1 MGRPARVCARSA
13 DISGRPTVQDFSTCV
28 GVPPRCACL
37 RRSLKQG
44 QEDLISI
51 DYAIRSL
58 CPNECP
64 ECTSVLFR
72 KLQVLCLME
81 PASCRMANIKERR
94 SERSAL
100 PMSFYTALS
109 LPFRTRVP
117 VVLCFYAMLIALAT
131 PAVGQ
136 SQVLLGDTKIEGTV
150 DRSPSGIAKAFPF
163 RAATTGQVNSA
174 SVYLDSSNR
183 APTMWVGMYANRNGH
198 PQTLMSQ
205 AVISNPSAGQWNSVK
220 LPPVQVTRGT
230 TYWLALLG
238 VNGQVGFRDLYG
250 RCRSE
255 VGRQVNLRT
264 LPATWTTGFR
274 WPTCAVSMFGSGTV
288 TVGGPTSNPTVT
300 VSPHATSLLTGQQQ
314 QFSALV
320 SGFSNVLFTWTA
332 SGGTVNNAG
341 LYTAPSTAG
350 TYTVTAKA
358 AFPQTS
364 ASPAV
369 ETSDSAVVTVTQP
382 APPPPPTVTG
392 VSVSP
397 TASSLPTGGKQQF
410 SATVAGAPNSGVNW
424 SADGGTISSNGSY
437 TAPSAA
443 GTYTITA
450 VSVLDAKKSGS
461 ALVVVS
467 APQQVTISI
476 SPANTS
482 VSQADRVQFTAT
494 VAGLSNKSVVWSVT
508 QGTGTITQSGLF
520 TAPSKA
526 EADTVTAT
534 SQSDVTKSAMAS
546 ITVLP
551 AHSVSLFWDA
561 SKSTGVAFYR
571 IYRGATR
578 GGPYILLGSN
588 ITTTTFKD
596 SAVQAGVTYFYVT
609 TTVDANNQES
619 LFSNELSSVIPSP

>member
-1 MGRPARVCARSA
+1 
-13 DISGRPTVQDFSTCV
+13 
-28 GVPPRCACL
+28 
-37 RRSLKQG
+37 
-44 QEDLISI
+44 
-51 DYAIRSL
+51 
-58 CPNECP
+58 
-64 ECTSVLFR
+64 
-72 KLQVLCLME
+72 
-81 PASCRMANIKERR
+81 
-94 SERSAL
+94 
-100 PMSFYTALS
+100 MSFCAALS
-109 LPFRTRVP
+109 LPFRTQVP
-117 VVLCFYAMLIALAT
+117 AVLCFYVMFIALAI

-136 SQVLLGDTKIEGTV
+136 SQVLLGDAKIERTV
-150 DRSPSGIAKAFPF
+150 DRSPSGIARAFSF
-163 RAATTGQVNSA
+163 QASTTGQVNSV
-174 SVYLDSSNR
+174 SVYVDSSNR
-183 APTMWVGMYANRNGH
+183 ASTVWVGMYANRNGH
-198 PQTLMSQ
+198 PQALMSQ
-205 AVISNPSAGQWNSVK
+205 AVISNPSVGQWNSVK
-220 LPPVQVTRGT
+220 LLPVPVTRGT

-274 WPTCAVSMFGSGTV
+274 WPTCAVSMFESGTV
-288 TVGGPTSNPTVT
+288 TVGGTTSNPTVT

-320 SGFSNVLFTWTA
+320 SGLSNALVTWTA
-332 SGGTVNNAG
+332 SAGAVNNAG

-358 AFPQTS
+358 ASSQLS
-364 ASPAV
+364 ASPTV
-369 ETSDSAVVTVTQP
+369 ETSDSAVVTVTQA
-382 APPPPPTVTG
+382 APPSPPTVTG

-410 SATVAGAPNSGVNW
+410 SATIAGAPNSGVNW
-424 SADGGTISSNGSY
+424 SASGGTITSNGLY

-482 VSQADRVQFTAT
+482 MSQADRVQFTAT
-494 VAGLSNKSVVWSVT
+494 VSGLPNKTVVWSVT
-508 QGTGTITQSGLF
+508 RGTGTITQSGLF
-520 TAPSKA
+520 TAPSNA

-534 SQSDVTKSAMAS
+534 SQSDGTKSATAS

-561 SKSTGVAFYR
+561 STSTGVAFYR
-571 IYRGATR
+571 VYRGATS
-578 GGPYILLGSN
+578 GGPYSLLGNN
-588 ITTTTFKD
+588 IKTTTFKD
-596 SAVQAGVTYFYVT
+596 SSVQAGATYFYVI

-619 LFSNELSSVIPSP
+619 VPSNEFSSVIPSP